1 MGSTWF
7 EIHSSI
13 PITNPRIDNPRTGS
27 GEELINDSSCNH
39 DTNCGLVQWS
49 AQSVLRRREQI
60 AFRPGVSHYLPK
72 HRRDKRRE
80 KRERKGSRVGFQD
93 KKDKNNVE
101 SDLTPCSPPLVPS
114 FPLFP
119 PQTYIFASSLPSS
132 LRRNGQVRGDRAKGR
147 LLDEPFS
154 PPPHPS
160 RNSLV

>member
-80 KRERKGSRVGFQD
+80 REEREKGKSSWLSRQERQEQCRIGFNSVFSASRSLFSTLPPSDIHLCFFSTFVSAEKRPGK
-93 KKDKNNVE
+93 
-101 SDLTPCSPPLVPS
+101 
-114 FPLFP
+114 
-119 PQTYIFASSLPSS
+119 
-132 LRRNGQVRGDRAKGR
+132 RR
-147 LLDEPFS
+147 
-154 PPPHPS
+154 
-160 RNSLV
+160 